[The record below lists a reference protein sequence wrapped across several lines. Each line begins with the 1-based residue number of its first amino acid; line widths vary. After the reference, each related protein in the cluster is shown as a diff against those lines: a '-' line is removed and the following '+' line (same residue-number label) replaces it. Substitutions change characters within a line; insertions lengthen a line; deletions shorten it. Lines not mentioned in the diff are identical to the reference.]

1 MKYIGKLAQNTCEKL
16 REQDLSHNFFIN
28 DSQIPMEDKMAT
40 FRSTAIAVYKDP
52 TEKTQDSFM
61 KSDSQL
67 TSHYLNEC
75 ANTITFLQK
84 KCSNGMDCIYHN
96 NVDTSS
102 IVQLP
107 PNITSITSNNNE
119 LKAIREVVFWQ
130 RFKELEHKSP
140 DGTVKGQ
147 DLRGSLV
154 SSGKFYQSDA
164 AMIIEHLVKNGK
176 IEEVSFDTFKMRA
189 AG

>member
-84 KCSNGMDCIYHN
+84 KCSNGMNGIYPNH
-96 NVDTSS
+96 VDRSS
-102 IVQLP
+102 IAQPP
-107 PNITSITSNNNE
+107 PNMTGITSEQNE
-119 LKAIREVVFWQ
+119 LEAVFWQ
-130 RFKELEHKSP
+130 RFKQLESSGSQTVNGEEL
-140 DGTVKGQ
+140 
-147 DLRGSLV
+147 RYSLL

-164 AMIIEHLVKNGK
+164 AMIIEHLVTTGK
-176 IEEVSFDTFKMRA
+176 IEEVTFDTFKKRA
-189 AG
+189 D